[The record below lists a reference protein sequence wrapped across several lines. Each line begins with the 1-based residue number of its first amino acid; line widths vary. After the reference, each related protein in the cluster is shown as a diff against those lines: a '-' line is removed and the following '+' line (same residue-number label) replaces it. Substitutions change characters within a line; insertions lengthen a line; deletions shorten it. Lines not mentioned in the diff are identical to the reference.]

1 MVNSAE
7 IQQKCD
13 GILSGKALP
22 GAAEN
27 AVLKSDW
34 DPLGR
39 RAAFVCA
46 TSRSLSF
53 DCTVTQKFR
62 LLSVIEPS
70 AALEIIVN
78 SL

>member
-1 MVNSAE
+1 MLNSAE

-27 AVLKSDW
+27 KSDW
-34 DPLGR
+34 DPPACW
-39 RAAFVCA
+39 AAFVCA

-53 DCTVTQKFR
+53 DCMVTQNFCLR
-62 LLSVIEPS
+62 SVIEPS
-70 AALEIIVN
+70 GALKTIVS

>member
-1 MVNSAE
+1 MLNSAE

-27 AVLKSDW
+27 KSDW
-34 DPLGR
+34 YPPACW
-39 RAAFVCA
+39 AAFVCA

-53 DCTVTQKFR
+53 DYLVMQNFL